1 MMEDAVTK
9 YIFLIHCPETVEP
22 GAFKPRL
29 FDTLVPRLLA
39 LKPEKLK
46 IGLTEPKLP
55 RFAVVPFKRTG
66 LAMISVWDKWDDR
79 AAEWQAEMSS
89 LGWQVFGYQ
98 VAESTPVAYQKDW
111 KDGEVS
117 PGMVMLTIMK
127 KNARLQHKQFMQEWF
142 GHHTPMAMRIH
153 PLWNYIRN
161 VVESAVV
168 EGSPAFD
175 GIVEEHVRERR
186 DITNPVRYFGGLLHF
201 IANMIRVGLHA
212 RKFLDLSVI
221 ENYLLTEYHIRS

>member
-1 MMEDAVTK
+1 MTK
-9 YIFLIHCPETVEP
+9 YIFLIHSPENTELR
-22 GAFKPRL
+22 AFKSRL
-29 FDTLVPRLLA
+29 FEALVPRLLG
-39 LKPEKLK
+39 LNPEKLK
-46 IGLTEPKLP
+46 IDLTEPKLP
-55 RFAVVPFKRTG
+55 RVAVVPFKRTR
-66 LAMISVWDKWDDR
+66 LSMISVWDEWDDR

-98 VAESTPVAYQKDW
+98 VAESTPVAYRKDW

-127 KNARLQHKQFMQEWF
+127 KNARLNHEQFMQEWF

-168 EGSPAFD
+168 EGAFPFD
-175 GIVEEHVRERR
+175 GIVEEHVRQRR
-186 DITNPVRYFGGLLHF
+186 DITNPVRYFGGLVHV
-201 IANMIRVGLHA
+201 IPNMIRVGLHA